1 VQLINLADLIIV
13 SLVAKI
19 SEKLGQLSVLK
30 TQENNLYLRRI
41 NRIRTIQGSLAI
53 EGNTLTEM
61 QITAVLDFFAFHD
74 TYTSVSI
81 LPHIINQTLHQSLMR
96 S

>member
-1 VQLINLADLIIV
+1 MNHYVITPIIV

-41 NRIRTIQGSLAI
+41 NRIRTIQGSR
-53 EGNTLTEM
+53 GCHMNH
-61 QITAVLDFFAFHD
+61 FFAFYD

-81 LPHIINQTLHQSLMR
+81 LPHIINQTLHQGLMR